1 MTSILLSEICPIELP
16 NTVNQYNKGRLKSN
30 TIFIYIFCTESN
42 GKELNIDMKTK
53 LRSSVLERLLAH
65 RYLMNLHTKIEY
77 PIWQIISKNADLKV
91 THC

>member
-16 NTVNQYNKGRLKSN
+16 NTVNQYNKGLHKSN
-30 TIFIYIFCTESN
+30 TYFLCTESN

-65 RYLMNLHTKIEY
+65 RYLMSLHTKIEY
-77 PIWQIISKNADLKV
+77 LIWQILSKNADLKV
-91 THC
+91 NHC